1 MYSNKTKTLQNTM
14 TTDELMRY
22 LCKLNQA
29 GGESLDKP
37 QKRDQTKETEHN
49 QEYGN
54 QLETE
59 QKEDDYIQ
67 VAS

>member
-1 MYSNKTKTLQNTM
+1 MIYVDSEDQARQAAFARLKEMYSNKTKTLQNTM

-49 QEYGN
+49 
-54 QLETE
+54 
-59 QKEDDYIQ
+59 
-67 VAS
+67 